1 MALEPT
7 LPTAKRVSSQ
17 QITPM
22 TAFLCCLLTTPPGP
36 HGPFKS
42 QEVCIMIPFTK
53 EETEA
58 QRGAG
63 VLQITPPGR
72 IAGLVTPRAQV
83 CWESDPPTHQEM
95 KITTPPSTYPVT
107 PVQMLSPSGW
117 AACAVFSRLS
127 HAQTSGDTPVSAE
140 GCRSSNTH
148 PCLLPAAHPSHPS
161 SGRGSA
167 QLSRKGQRA
176 MHPIPALPGCGSVP
190 RPLQASVSP
199 HGKQEV
205 GS

>member
-63 VLQITPPGR
+63 VLQVTPPGR
-72 IAGLVTPRAQV
+72 IASLVTPGAQV
-83 CWESDPPTHQEM
+83 CWESHPPTHQEM
-95 KITTPPSTYPVT
+95 KITHPS
-107 PVQMLSPSGW
+107 LNLPSD
-117 AACAVFSRLS
+117 
-127 HAQTSGDTPVSAE
+127 TSSNDERFGLGCVCLCFPVSHIHKPQGTHQSQLRAAAAATPTHA
-140 GCRSSNTH
+140 SS
-148 PCLLPAAHPSHPS
+148 PLPTGATPHWA
-161 SGRGSA
+161 GKCSA
-167 QLSRKGQRA
+167 V
-176 MHPIPALPGCGSVP
+176 HPIPALPGCGSVP
-190 RPLQASVSP
+190 CPLQASVSP